1 MAIAKDKKLHLIAG
15 IIISAAFSIPFFF
28 ICKGIFPTAK
38 FFANGVGSGFAGA
51 ILACIAGILKE
62 VRDMTGKGTPEAAD
76 FWFTFLGGLIG
87 SIPVMFMR

>member
-1 MAIAKDKKLHLIAG
+1 MATDKKLHLIVG
-15 IIISAAFSIPFFF
+15 FLISFFF
-28 ICKGIFPTAK
+28 SMVFYFALRGVFSNLR
-38 FFANGVGSGFAGA
+38 FFANGVGSGLLGA

-87 SIPVMFMR
+87 SVPVMFF